1 MIDTS
6 KLSNKVEFMSRVEIL
21 KVNGYGSVETELR
34 NILPSFEVFN
44 GLKGKKILLKINLLT
59 YAYPE
64 EAVTTHPEFVRAL
77 IRIFKSIGCTVLVG
91 DSPSESGRSFLEKV
105 YKLSGIKKICTEE
118 NVLLVDFI
126 EEVAMKNEKN
136 KIGKIFPVSK
146 VVKEVDYIINVP
158 KLKTHGLTYI
168 TCGVK
173 NLFGVIP
180 GVKKGEYHLRLKT
193 LSHFSAFLV
202 DIAQTLRPAL
212 TIVDGVLAMEGNGPR
227 NGRGR
232 LTNLILISEDV
243 FSLDWVA
250 SEIIGLKPALVPT
263 NKEAYL
269 RGLVNPS
276 DIEITGVSLKEAEIK
291 DFEKIHK
298 PVTPLPLPGFIN
310 SFLENY
316 VAGKPYID
324 ENVCNKC
331 LTCVKNCPAS
341 AIAKIDNK
349 VEIDR
354 KKCIKCYC
362 CAEFCPNGAV
372 EIKYTRLSRWLRTKV
387 K

>member
-1 MIDTS
+1 MESHSLVPFRHSLEKGNPVIDTS

-146 VVKEVDYIINVP
+146 VVKEVDYIINV
-158 KLKTHGLTYI
+158 I
-168 TCGVK
+168 
-173 NLFGVIP
+173 
-180 GVKKGEYHLRLKT
+180 
-193 LSHFSAFLV
+193 
-202 DIAQTLRPAL
+202 
-212 TIVDGVLAMEGNGPR
+212 
-227 NGRGR
+227 
-232 LTNLILISEDV
+232 
-243 FSLDWVA
+243 
-250 SEIIGLKPALVPT
+250 
-263 NKEAYL
+263 
-269 RGLVNPS
+269 
-276 DIEITGVSLKEAEIK
+276 
-291 DFEKIHK
+291 
-298 PVTPLPLPGFIN
+298 
-310 SFLENY
+310 
-316 VAGKPYID
+316 
-324 ENVCNKC
+324 
-331 LTCVKNCPAS
+331 
-341 AIAKIDNK
+341 
-349 VEIDR
+349 
-354 KKCIKCYC
+354 
-362 CAEFCPNGAV
+362 
-372 EIKYTRLSRWLRTKV
+372 
-387 K
+387 